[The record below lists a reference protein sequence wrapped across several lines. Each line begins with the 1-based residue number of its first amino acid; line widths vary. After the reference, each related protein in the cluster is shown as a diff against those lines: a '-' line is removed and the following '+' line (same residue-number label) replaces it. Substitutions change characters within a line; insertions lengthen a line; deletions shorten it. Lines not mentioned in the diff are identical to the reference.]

1 MRKLTAEIIDNI
13 MRETTEAV
21 KELMKDD
28 LVEVIL
34 YGSCARGDYT
44 EDSDVDIA
52 LLTKSNRIESQKY
65 NDGLA
70 AIATEFAMEYFALVN
85 FICIPY
91 GEFEEKKEWYPYFKN
106 IEAERK
112 IYVVPYFRADRLDF
126 QI

>member
-1 MRKLTAEIIDNI
+1 MKTYALDEIREIVSKLAAQYGAE
-13 MRETTEAV
+13 RV
-21 KELMKDD
+21 YLF
-28 LVEVIL
+28 
-34 YGSCARGDYT
+34 GSCARGDYT

-70 AIATEFAMEYFALVN
+70 AIATEFAMEYFAVVN

-106 IEAERK
+106 IEAEGKVIRC
-112 IYVVPYFRADRLDF
+112 P
-126 QI
+126 